1 MNTTSMTAFPAVTL
15 RVSVGV
21 ILASVASGQEVLHRF
36 EGSEVLDVF
45 GRADEVGDLDGDG
58 VPDIAHLEDQDHV
71 VFRSGADGS
80 VIAATLP
87 DLAYRGSK
95 TTVKGI
101 GDFDGD
107 GSPDIMVGVP
117 GFDVYNSFGRVD
129 IISGATAQVVVAFAG
144 NQAYNNLG
152 WRIDAVGDVDGDG
165 YTDVL
170 YAGRLGSADLRY
182 GPDGSRTRT
191 HPEYANEGAIAGL
204 GDVDGDGYPD
214 YGVGSPNFIVSGL
227 DNAGAFYVF
236 SGLDGT
242 LLRRIV
248 GDVYRGFLGRAAAPA
263 GDVND
268 DGYGDMLI
276 AISSGDRARVYSGF
290 DGSILWEYSPPGVLY
305 EAFGVGMAGGND
317 LTGDGR
323 CDWVVGAQLARD
335 STGVRTGA
343 FYMFDGASGAL
354 IWKLYGLGDG
364 PGQMGAD
371 VFLADDMNGD
381 GLAEIGYGDVTADI
395 NGISNV
401 GVLTIIA
408 GAPGSASTYCT
419 TNVNS
424 IGRRAKI
431 AREGPVSVGNNE
443 FALQVT
449 DAVPGSFGLFY
460 YGTGSVNVPFGDGI
474 RCVGGM
480 TQRLFPPI
488 AVDATGNAN
497 RILDFTQP
505 PVAPGGTSPID
516 AGATRYFQFWYRDTT
531 GPGGTG
537 FNLSDA
543 MEILFTP

>member
-1 MNTTSMTAFPAVTL
+1 MNTTSMMQLSAMTLSVTAGT
-15 RVSVGV
+15 
-21 ILASVASGQEVLHRF
+21 ILANVAQGQEVLHRF
-36 EGSEVLDVF
+36 EGAELFDQV
-45 GRADEVGDLDGDG
+45 GRADAVGDLDGDG
-58 VPDIAHLEDQDHV
+58 VPDIAHLEEQDHV
-71 VFRSGADGS
+71 VLRSGADGS
-80 VIAATLP
+80 VIAATVP

-95 TTVKGI
+95 TTLKGI

-107 GSPDIMVGVP
+107 GSLDIMVGVP
-117 GFDVYNSFGRVD
+117 GFDVQNGLGRVD
-129 IISGATAQVVVAFAG
+129 IISGATAQVVFAFVG
-144 NQAYNNLG
+144 TQVDNLLG

-165 YTDVL
+165 YPDVL
-170 YAGRLGSADLRY
+170 FAGRLGSAELRF
-182 GPDGSRTRT
+182 GPDGSRVRT
-191 HPEYANEGAIAGL
+191 HPEYANEGAVTGL

-248 GDVYRGFLGRAAAPA
+248 GNVYRGFLGRAAAPA
-263 GDVND
+263 GDVNG
-268 DGYGDMLI
+268 DGYDDILI
-276 AISSGDRARVYSGF
+276 AISSGDLARVYSGS

-317 LTGDGR
+317 FTGDGR
-323 CDWVVGAQLARD
+323 CDWVVGAQLAKN
-335 STGVRTGA
+335 SAGEQTGA

-354 IWKLYGLGDG
+354 IWKLYGLEGG
-364 PGQMGAD
+364 FGHMGEH

-381 GLAEIGYGDVTADI
+381 GLAEIGYGDVSARI
-395 NGISNV
+395 NGVSV
-401 GVLTIIA
+401 GVLTVIA

-419 TNVNS
+419 TNLNS